1 MSLGGTAITPHLN
14 VRDPQAPAFTREDV
28 IAWVSVNPI
37 GRMIALEPPTLVKIE
52 FTTAGDIKNLFHTS
66 TGLLDSTPVCY
77 VEFQGRFDAPH
88 PPGAAP
94 IYTRAWEVFDGRT
107 GNLLMAGGGDR

>member
-1 MSLGGTAITPHLN
+1 MSLGGAAITPHIN
-14 VRDPQAPAFTREDV
+14 ANDPQAPTFSREDV
-28 IAWVSVNPI
+28 LAWISTNPI

-52 FTTAGDIKNLFHTS
+52 FMTAGDVHSLLRTS
-66 TGLLDSTPVCY
+66 TGLPDSAPVCY

-94 IYTRAWEVFDGRT
+94 IYTRARVVFDGRT
-107 GNLLMAGGGDR
+107 GNLLMAGAGDR